1 MNAHKGL
8 NILNVLAGILIIVGV
23 NTFAHICTMME
34 GPCAKTK
41 TLAIAVAAVLAVLG
55 IAQFA
60 LSNKNINAILGVVS
74 LLVGITTVLLPLVI
88 APTCQMPSM
97 HCYVYTRPFL
107 VIVGVVVALIS
118 LADILVTLKKR

>member
-55 IAQFA
+55 ITQFA
-60 LSNKNINAILGVVS
+60 LSINPERARKFHDEDLPEECHKNSHYCSMCGPKFCSARLSREIKS
-74 LLVGITTVLLPLVI
+74 LSQEEIEKCLT
-88 APTCQMPSM
+88 AE
-97 HCYVYTRPFL
+97 
-107 VIVGVVVALIS
+107 
-118 LADILVTLKKR
+118 

>member
-41 TLAIAVAAVLAVLG
+41 TLAIAVAAVLQCSESL
-55 IAQFA
+55 
-60 LSNKNINAILGVVS
+60 S
-74 LLVGITTVLLPLVI
+74 LLSAIKI
-88 APTCQMPSM
+88 SM
-97 HCYVYTRPFL
+97 L
-107 VIVGVVVALIS
+107 S
-118 LADILVTLKKR
+118 SE